1 MPTITKDPN
10 AVLDYTLDWSDWLE
24 ADTIAASTWTVDAGL
39 TKNSDSFT
47 DTTTTVWLS
56 GGTAGQVYEA
66 LNRIVTAGGRTADRV
81 LVFRMLDEVAYFCEI
96 YDVADFLQVEIET
109 AVQIRSAQ
117 RAIAAVTEAIRNYCQ
132 QTLSLVEDDEVTLD
146 VEAGRRQ
153 LFLPELPVI
162 EVASV
167 VEDGETLTAGSD
179 EDYQLG
185 RYGVLHR
192 IGQNWE
198 EGIQTVTVTYTH
210 GYATIPDDV
219 RDVATRAASR
229 VYQAGLKSAEL
240 EGIAGVQAMSLGD
253 YSVTF
258 SSEGGGGVSEGVLGA
273 SAARMLLLSEK
284 DTLNRYRLLGL

>member
-24 ADTIAASTWTVDAGL
+24 TDTIAASTWVVDAGL
-39 TKNSDSFT
+39 TKDSDSFT
-47 DTTTTVWLS
+47 PTTTTVWLS
-56 GGTAGQVYEA
+56 GGTAGRVYEA

-81 LVFRMLDEVAYFCEI
+81 LIFRMLDEVAYFCEI
-96 YDVADFLQVEIET
+96 YDVADLLQVEIET
-109 AVQIRSAQ
+109 AAQIRSAQ
-117 RAIAAVTEAIRNYCQ
+117 RAVAEATEAIRNYCQ
-132 QTLSLVEDDEVTLD
+132 QVISLVVNDEITLD
-146 VEAGRRQ
+146 VGAGQ
-153 LFLPELPVI
+153 DVLFLPELPVI
-162 EVASV
+162 EVSEV
-167 VEDGETLTAGSD
+167 IEDGDTLTAGSD

-192 IGQNWE
+192 IGQNWA
-198 EGIQTVTVTYTH
+198 EGVQTVTVTYTH
-210 GYATIPDDV
+210 GYATIPQDV

-258 SSEGGGGVSEGVLGA
+258 GSEGGGGVSEGVLGA
-273 SAARMLLLSEK
+273 SAARTLLLSEK

>member
-1 MPTITKDPN
+1 MPAFTKDPN

-24 ADTIAASTWTVDAGL
+24 TDTIAASTWTVDAGL
-39 TKNSDSFT
+39 TKDSDSFT
-47 DTTTTVWLS
+47 PTTTTVWLS
-56 GGTAGQVYEA
+56 GGTAGRVYEA

-81 LVFRMLDEVAYFCEI
+81 LIFRMLDEVAYFCEI

-109 AVQIRSAQ
+109 AAQIRSAQ
-117 RAIAAVTEAIRNYCQ
+117 RAVAEATEAIRNYCQ
-132 QTLSLVEDDEVTLD
+132 QVISLVEDDEITLD
-146 VEAGRRQ
+146 VGAGQ
-153 LFLPELPVI
+153 DVLFLPELPVI
-162 EVASV
+162 EVTSV
-167 VEDGETLTAGSD
+167 VEDGETLVAGSD

-198 EGIQTVTVTYTH
+198 EGVQTVTVTYTH
-210 GYATIPDDV
+210 GYATIPQDV

-258 SSEGGGGVSEGVLGA
+258 GSEGGGGVSEGVLGA
-273 SAARMLLLSEK
+273 SAARTLLLSEK

>member
-1 MPTITKDPN
+1 MPAFTKDPN

-24 ADTIAASTWTVDAGL
+24 TDTIAASTWVVDAGL
-39 TKNSDSFT
+39 TKASDSFT
-47 DTTTTVWLS
+47 PTSTTVWLS
-56 GGTAGQVYEA
+56 GGTAGRVYEA

-81 LVFRMLDEVAYFCEI
+81 LIIRVLDEVAYFCEV

-109 AVQIRSAQ
+109 AAQIRSAQ
-117 RAIAAVTEAIRNYCQ
+117 RAVAEATEAIRNYCQ
-132 QTLSLVEDDEVTLD
+132 QVISLVEDDEITLD
-146 VEAGRRQ
+146 VGAGQ
-153 LFLPELPVI
+153 DVLFLPELPVI
-162 EVASV
+162 EVSEV
-167 VEDGETLTAGSD
+167 IEDGETLTAGPD

-192 IGQNWE
+192 VGQNWR
-198 EGIQTVTVTYTH
+198 EGVQIVTVTYTH
-210 GYATIPDDV
+210 GYATIPEDV

-258 SSEGGGGVSEGVLGA
+258 GSEGGGGVSEGILGA
-273 SAARMLLLSEK
+273 SASRALLLSEK